1 MFTGDSFQIPAEP
14 VEIPAHILTGGA
26 SRDHR
31 LRRLRQFLRK
41 VSPSD
46 TSRSLT
52 WRR

>member
-26 SRDHR
+26 SRCEGC
-31 LRRLRQFLRK
+31 QFLRK